1 MKDLALERGFGEI
14 VKTIDEIER
23 RRERRRKHR
32 SSSSTR
38 SLLSPSHSIQSS
50 PSSLSPVHHSQERQR
65 RRREL
70 ESAVTLGRVLEAEF
84 QRKEQREGT
93 GSSEEEED
101 ENSSILSNSSS
112 SSSLDDNFISDDES
126 SLEGGHTSESTNSLL
141 RGNLSSN
148 PIPSFRDPSDR
159 IHFMTND
166 PYSDLDEEE
175 EVGNSRM
182 SDDEIKRHIR
192 SQLSSMSIQSPSISN
207 HLNPINR
214 NQPHPTSKTSSSR
227 KSHSEKDSSNDIMK
241 TNDNKKMDDDQEEEI
256 ECEVMKGYPITSS
269 SDDQKIEW
277 LRSHLQEER
286 RKYEEE
292 HHKVSLSFLIHVVNQ
307 NKILYF

>member
-1 MKDLALERGFGEI
+1 VDGEGRDVKDLALERGFGEI

-23 RRERRRKHR
+23 RRERRRNHR
-32 SSSSTR
+32 SPSSR

-84 QRKEQREGT
+84 QRKEQRERG
-93 GSSEEEED
+93 GSSEEDDD

-112 SSSLDDNFISDDES
+112 SSLDDNFISDES

-148 PIPSFRDPSDR
+148 PIPSVREPFDR
-159 IHFMTND
+159 IDFMTNET
-166 PYSDLDEEE
+166 YSDLDEED

-192 SQLSSMSIQSPSISN
+192 SQLSSMSIQSPSNSN
-207 HLNPINR
+207 HHLHPINR
-214 NQPHPTSKTSSSR
+214 NHPHPTSKSSSNR
-227 KSHSEKDSSNDIMK
+227 ESSLEKASCNDIMK
-241 TNDNKKMDDDQEEEI
+241 TNDNKNLDDQEEEI
-256 ECEVMKGYPITSS
+256 ECEVMKGYPNTSS

-277 LRSHLQEER
+277 LKSHLQEER
-286 RKYEEE
+286 RKFEEE
-292 HHKVSLSFLIHVVNQ
+292 HHKVSFFFSCCKSN
-307 NKILYF
+307 